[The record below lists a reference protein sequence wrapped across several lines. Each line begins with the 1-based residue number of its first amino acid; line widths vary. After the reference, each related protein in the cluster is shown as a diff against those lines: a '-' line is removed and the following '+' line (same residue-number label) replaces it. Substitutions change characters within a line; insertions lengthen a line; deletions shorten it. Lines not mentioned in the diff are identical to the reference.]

1 VPQSGRNL
9 QPQIKE
15 FNVKNILITERLPAV
30 VPVMIIKIEKSAFGG
45 HSLAFIDRKAVFIPY
60 TIPGETVRID
70 DIVDKKDY
78 FFAHAV
84 AIEEASPDRIVPE
97 CLNFSRCGGCD
108 YLHMSYERECAE
120 KIQIINDSLRRIAK
134 MNDDDLPAIKQI
146 AGERFHYRSHASI
159 KQANFK
165 KGFYAKDSHA
175 VVPFPHGGCLLLG
188 KGLHDAA
195 ARFQTDKT
203 EYKVAVDRSGM
214 THAALPGEQR
224 VIEEECSGIKYKRD
238 IHSFFQA
245 NMKLRAAMAEQVLAC
260 TAPEKSDTILELGC
274 GSGFFSL
281 LLARHCASVHGIEIA
296 ADAVHFADIN
306 KKLNATDNVL
316 FECRSNDSL
325 DAEKDKADI
334 VFVDPPRPGLSKRT
348 RSVLTAIAP
357 RKIVYVSCNPSTWA
371 RDVKEFADASY
382 LLSDVAFID
391 MFPGTQH
398 IEIVS
403 SLIKK

>member
-1 VPQSGRNL
+1 
-9 QPQIKE
+9 
-15 FNVKNILITERLPAV
+15 
-30 VPVMIIKIEKSAFGG
+30 MIVKIEKSAFGG
-45 HSLAFIDRKAVFIPY
+45 HSLAFIERKAVFIPY
-60 TIPGETVRID
+60 TIPGETVSID

-84 AIEEASPDRIVPE
+84 SIEETSPDRIIPE
-97 CLNFSRCGGCD
+97 CLNFARCGGCD
-108 YLHMSYERECAE
+108 YLHMSYEKECAE
-120 KIQIINDSLRRIAK
+120 KIQIINDSLKRIAK
-134 MNDDDLPAIKQI
+134 MSEDALPQIQQI

-165 KGFYAKDSHA
+165 KGFYSKESHA
-175 VVPFPHGGCLLLG
+175 VVPFPHGGCLLLA

-224 VIEEECSGIKYKRD
+224 VIEEECRGIKYKRD

-245 NMKLRAAMAEQVLAC
+245 NMKLRSAMAEKILSC
-260 TAPEKSDTILELGC
+260 TASEKSDTILELGC

-281 LLARHCASVHGIEIA
+281 QLAPHCASLRGIEIA
-296 ADAVHFADIN
+296 SDTVHSAEIN
-306 KKLNATDNVL
+306 KKLNMIDNVQ

-325 DAEKDKADI
+325 DAENDRADI

-348 RSVLTAIAP
+348 RSVITAMAP

-382 LLSDVAFID
+382 SLSEVCFID

-403 SLIKK
+403 SLVM